1 MEMLGAWF
9 LGIIRGLFAA
19 IDKVVVWLIES
30 LYDLIFQISSV
41 QVFDNVSLAAFANRI
56 TVILSIFMIF
66 KLSLSFL
73 NYIVNPDAMTDKSK
87 GFSKLIQNIAIAL
100 VLLVSYQFLFDKA
113 MELQQKIVDNNTIPK
128 LIIGSVGKNVKNS
141 STISFPLF
149 SAFVVPNNDIL
160 YSTSTKPN
168 LTGCR
173 SYSRY
178 IEGSKPSATCDL
190 TGAGYTDNV
199 ATDNSTVGTDA
210 NSQMDYIVKHQD
222 TNALLDFLLRI
233 KKGDIFAFD
242 YKFIISTICG
252 AFAALVLL
260 SFCMDVAVRIIKLYF
275 LRLIAPIPIIS
286 YIDPIKGEGIFKKW
300 LSNVGKTY
308 ADLFVRLIAIFF
320 AIFIIQQVATQPAL
334 KDFNGNPID
343 NPFVIIFIIIGAL
356 MFAKQFPKLIQDIT
370 GISLDGKM
378 QLNPFKKISEQ
389 ALGGK
394 AMVAGAAGAVGAG
407 MAGVTNF
414 GHRFASGIKNGQGF
428 KGKVLGGLK
437 GAGKGTLSGIAGAA
451 SAGRR
456 AFGHSMKGDGF
467 LKSAWAGDQEAMF
480 AKLQREDLERQGST
494 LSGRVKADMARRLG
508 ILNAGQEQIIRAGQM
523 DNTIENRQAM
533 IDAKK
538 QKVANL
544 KQQHLDPFTSYSN
557 VVGKMENLV
566 DKNSKVKAAKS
577 RYDAI
582 AATNGQ
588 SLIEQANSKYNAVV
602 SKADERVTHAK
613 EKLDTLKKN
622 GASAVEINQAQ
633 NQLNRAKGAYDQ
645 TKLIA
650 EKERDNVITS
660 VNDGTALKNAFAEY
674 SGVRTSVANDMIS
687 NDDNMKAL
695 VERANDIKKNEIDAS
710 TVLSDDEKKKAVY
723 IGEDGFKSATD
734 SRKDV
739 DNYTATYELTDTEYL
754 DLNSEIAQAENEIKN
769 IKTDN
774 ASAYMALVQDG
785 IITGTPEFNEAY
797 KNYQKAVEDKDVTL
811 QESYHNEMERIAK
824 DVAQNADT
832 EYNYKYV
839 HDAKSKERAD
849 NAARSTKAPQSE
861 GWTPNPQRVDTRTY
875 MENSV
880 GGSGPLGGLTGR
892 PPHPHNNNGGQG
904 NNP

>member
-1 MEMLGAWF
+1 MDWF
-9 LGIIRGLFAA
+9 LGVIRGLFAA
-19 IDKVVVWLIES
+19 IDKVVVWLIEN
-30 LYDLIFQISSV
+30 LYNLIFQISSV
-41 QVFDNVSLAAFANRI
+41 QIFDNASLAAFANRI

-87 GFSKLIQNIAIAL
+87 GFSKLIQNIAVAL

-113 MELQQKIVDNNTIPK
+113 MELQQKIVDNNTVPK
-128 LIIGSVGKNVKNS
+128 LILGSSGKNVKNS
-141 STISFPLF
+141 GVVSFPLF
-149 SAFVVPNNDIL
+149 SAFIVPNSDL
-160 YSTSTKPN
+160 
-168 LTGCR
+168 LAQQQGCR
-173 SYSRY
+173 TYFINDGTVPHKRCDIGDYSSDAATMPY
-178 IEGSKPSATCDL
+178 IGNEPNNQLD
-190 TGAGYTDNV
+190 YTVENQN
-199 ATDNSTVGTDA
+199 TYYLF
-210 NSQMDYIVKHQD
+210 DY
-222 TNALLDFLLRI
+222 LLRL
-233 KKGDIFAFD
+233 KNNGQFAFD

-320 AIFIIQQVATQPAL
+320 AIFIIQQVSANAGTL

-622 GASAVEINQAQ
+622 GASAVEITQAQ

-674 SGVRTSVANDMIS
+674 SDVRTSVANDMIS
-687 NDDNMKAL
+687 NDDNMRAL

>member
-1 MEMLGAWF
+1 MPNLGTWF

-19 IDKVVVWLIES
+19 IDKVVIWLIES

-41 QVFDNVSLAAFANRI
+41 QVFDNASLAAFANRI

-87 GFSKLIQNIAIAL
+87 GFSKLIQNIAVAL

-160 YSTSTKPN
+160 YSTSTNPN

-190 TGAGYTDNV
+190 WGAGYQDNV
-199 ATDNSTVGTDA
+199 ATDNSTVGTDT
-210 NSQMDYIVKHQD
+210 NTQMDYIVEHQD

-308 ADLFVRLIAIFF
+308 ADLFIRLVAIFF

-378 QLNPFKKISEQ
+378 QLNPFKKVSEQ

-394 AMVAGAAGAVGAG
+394 AIMAGTAGAVGALG
-407 MAGVTNF
+407 VAGGNLAHRAVNAKKNF
-414 GHRFASGIKNGQGF
+414 NANG
-428 KGKVLGGLK
+428 GGLK
-437 GAGKGTLSGIAGAA
+437 GGLKTAGGFLTSTLAGAT
-451 SAGRR
+451 SG
-456 AFGHSMKGDGF
+456 FVHS
-467 LKSAWAGDQEAMF
+467 S
-480 AKLQREDLERQGST
+480 
-494 LSGRVKADMARRLG
+494 
-508 ILNAGQEQIIRAGQM
+508 
-523 DNTIENRQAM
+523 RQA
-533 IDAKK
+533 
-538 QKVANL
+538 
-544 KQQHLDPFTSYSN
+544 YSS
-557 VVGKMENLV
+557 GKMTQGI
-566 DKNSKVKAAKS
+566 KK
-577 RYDAI
+577 
-582 AATNGQ
+582 G
-588 SLIEQANSKYNAVV
+588 IEQANTHRTEREIGKENGATAFGILKAKAQDAVGLPTDYQKSRMQIDNLQNVKKTVDSIDEAAKKEMLIKPNSYLSREWNDDNKKKEFKEASDAYIKAHNQYEALKNVDINNIKQDAVDRYRGSK
-602 SKADERVTHAK
+602 R
-613 EKLDTLKKN
+613 KLDEFNKN
-622 GASAVEINQAQ
+622 NGLSITTETTDAEIKNQFKSDDDIRRECMTTSSILGPDGKPITKVDSEAMEK
-633 NQLNRAKGAYDQ
+633 AK
-645 TKLIA
+645 
-650 EKERDNVITS
+650 KERDQQIEEAKKVRDDYIAVSKGKDKDGKIVDYDENQYASIAEDDHYKKLNEAKDAEFNTGQHAADVYVKMLEDENETKITNGAIS
-660 VNDGTALKNAFAEY
+660 SQLRVVEQTTDKSSAFE
-674 SGVRTSVANDMIS
+674 
-687 NDDNMKAL
+687 
-695 VERANDIKKNEIDAS
+695 E
-710 TVLSDDEKKKAVY
+710 KAVY
-723 IGEDGFKSATD
+723 RGSDFAAIRKQAKKDAEKAYEIESSDDYDKAEASHTAANLGEKSYNNMYNINAT
-734 SRKDV
+734 K
-739 DNYTATYELTDTEYL
+739 
-754 DLNSEIAQAENEIKN
+754 QKKN
-769 IKTDN
+769 
-774 ASAYMALVQDG
+774 
-785 IITGTPEFNEAY
+785 
-797 KNYQKAVEDKDVTL
+797 
-811 QESYHNEMERIAK
+811 
-824 DVAQNADT
+824 
-832 EYNYKYV
+832 
-839 HDAKSKERAD
+839 
-849 NAARSTKAPQSE
+849 
-861 GWTPNPQRVDTRTY
+861 
-875 MENSV
+875 
-880 GGSGPLGGLTGR
+880 
-892 PPHPHNNNGGQG
+892 
-904 NNP
+904 

>member
-41 QVFDNVSLAAFANRI
+41 QVFDNASLAAFANRI

-87 GFSKLIQNIAIAL
+87 GFSKLIQNIAVAL

-160 YSTSTKPN
+160 YSTSTDPN

-190 TGAGYTDNV
+190 WGAGYQDNV
-199 ATDNSTVGTDA
+199 ATDNSTVGTDT
-210 NSQMDYIVKHQD
+210 NTQMDYIVEHQD

-308 ADLFVRLIAIFF
+308 ADLFIRLIAIFF

-378 QLNPFKKISEQ
+378 QLNPFKKVSEQ

-394 AMVAGAAGAVGAG
+394 AMLAGTAGAVGALG
-407 MAGVTNF
+407 VAGGNLVHRAVNAKKNF
-414 GHRFASGIKNGQGF
+414 NANG
-428 KGKVLGGLK
+428 GGLK
-437 GAGKGTLSGIAGAA
+437 GGLKTAGGFLTSTLAGAT
-451 SAGRR
+451 SG
-456 AFGHSMKGDGF
+456 FVHS
-467 LKSAWAGDQEAMF
+467 S
-480 AKLQREDLERQGST
+480 
-494 LSGRVKADMARRLG
+494 
-508 ILNAGQEQIIRAGQM
+508 
-523 DNTIENRQAM
+523 RQA
-533 IDAKK
+533 
-538 QKVANL
+538 
-544 KQQHLDPFTSYSN
+544 YSS
-557 VVGKMENLV
+557 GKMTQGI
-566 DKNSKVKAAKS
+566 KK
-577 RYDAI
+577 
-582 AATNGQ
+582 G
-588 SLIEQANSKYNAVV
+588 IEQANTHRTEREIGKENGATTFGILKAKAQDAVGLPTDYQKSRMQIDNLQNVKKTVDSIDEAAKKEMLIKPNSYLSREWNDDNKKKEFKEASDAYIKAHNQYEALKNVDINNIKQDAVDRYRGSK
-602 SKADERVTHAK
+602 R
-613 EKLDTLKKN
+613 KLDEFNKN
-622 GASAVEINQAQ
+622 NGLSITTETTDAEIKNHFKSDDDIRRECMTTSSILGPDGKPITKVDSEAMEK
-633 NQLNRAKGAYDQ
+633 AK
-645 TKLIA
+645 
-650 EKERDNVITS
+650 KERDQQIEEAKKVRDDYIAVS
-660 VNDGTALKNAFAEY
+660 KGKDKDGKIVDYDENQYASIAE
-674 SGVRTSVANDMIS
+674 
-687 NDDNMKAL
+687 DDHYKKLNEAKDAEFNTGQHAADVYVKML
-695 VERANDIKKNEIDAS
+695 EDKNETKITNGAISSQLRVVEQTTDKSSAFEEKEVYKGSDFAAIRKQAKKDAEKAYEIES
-710 TVLSDDEKKKAVY
+710 SDDYDKAEASHTAANLGEKSYNNMYNINATKQKK
-723 IGEDGFKSATD
+723 
-734 SRKDV
+734 
-739 DNYTATYELTDTEYL
+739 
-754 DLNSEIAQAENEIKN
+754 
-769 IKTDN
+769 
-774 ASAYMALVQDG
+774 
-785 IITGTPEFNEAY
+785 
-797 KNYQKAVEDKDVTL
+797 
-811 QESYHNEMERIAK
+811 H
-824 DVAQNADT
+824 
-832 EYNYKYV
+832 
-839 HDAKSKERAD
+839 
-849 NAARSTKAPQSE
+849 
-861 GWTPNPQRVDTRTY
+861 
-875 MENSV
+875 
-880 GGSGPLGGLTGR
+880 
-892 PPHPHNNNGGQG
+892 
-904 NNP
+904 

>member
-1 MEMLGAWF
+1 MSWF

-41 QVFDNVSLAAFANRI
+41 QVFDNASLAAFANRI

-87 GFSKLIQNIAIAL
+87 GFSKLIQNIAVAL

-113 MELQQKIVDNNTIPK
+113 MELQQKIVDNNTVPK

-160 YSTSTKPN
+160 YSTSTNPN

-190 TGAGYTDNV
+190 KGAGYTDDV

-210 NSQMDYIVKHQD
+210 NSQMDYIVEHQD
-222 TNALLDFLLRI
+222 TNALFDFLLRI

-308 ADLFVRLIAIFF
+308 ADLFIRLIAIFF

-378 QLNPFKKISEQ
+378 QLNPFKKVSEQ

-394 AMVAGAAGAVGAG
+394 AIMAGTAGAVGALG
-407 MAGVTNF
+407 VAGGNLVHRAVNAKKNF
-414 GHRFASGIKNGQGF
+414 NANG
-428 KGKVLGGLK
+428 GGLK
-437 GAGKGTLSGIAGAA
+437 GGLKTAGGFLTSTLAGATSGFVHSSRQA
-451 SAGRR
+451 YSSGKMTQGVKKGIEEANTHRTEREIGKENGAT
-456 AFGHSMKGDGF
+456 AFGILKAKAQDAVGLPTDYQKSRMQIDNLQSVKKTVDSIDEAAKKEMLIKPNSYLSREWNDDNKKKEFKEASDAYIKAHNQYEALKNVDINNIKQDAVDRYRGSKRKLDEFNKNNGLSITTETTDAEIKNQFKSDDDIRRECMTTSSILGPDG
-467 LKSAWAGDQEAMF
+467 KPITKVDSEAMEK
-480 AKLQREDLERQGST
+480 AK
-494 LSGRVKADMARRLG
+494 
-508 ILNAGQEQIIRAGQM
+508 
-523 DNTIENRQAM
+523 
-533 IDAKK
+533 
-538 QKVANL
+538 
-544 KQQHLDPFTSYSN
+544 
-557 VVGKMENLV
+557 
-566 DKNSKVKAAKS
+566 
-577 RYDAI
+577 
-582 AATNGQ
+582 
-588 SLIEQANSKYNAVV
+588 
-602 SKADERVTHAK
+602 
-613 EKLDTLKKN
+613 
-622 GASAVEINQAQ
+622 
-633 NQLNRAKGAYDQ
+633 
-645 TKLIA
+645 
-650 EKERDNVITS
+650 KERDQQIEEAKKVRDDYIAVSKGKDKDGNIVDYDENQYASIAEDDHYKKLNEAKDAEFNTGQHAADVYVKMLEDENETKITNGAIS
-660 VNDGTALKNAFAEY
+660 SQLRVVEQTTDKSSAFE
-674 SGVRTSVANDMIS
+674 
-687 NDDNMKAL
+687 
-695 VERANDIKKNEIDAS
+695 E
-710 TVLSDDEKKKAVY
+710 KAVY
-723 IGEDGFKSATD
+723 RGSDFAAIRKQAKKDAEKAYEIESSDDYDKAEASHTAANLGEKSYNNMYNINAT
-734 SRKDV
+734 K
-739 DNYTATYELTDTEYL
+739 
-754 DLNSEIAQAENEIKN
+754 QKKN
-769 IKTDN
+769 
-774 ASAYMALVQDG
+774 
-785 IITGTPEFNEAY
+785 
-797 KNYQKAVEDKDVTL
+797 
-811 QESYHNEMERIAK
+811 
-824 DVAQNADT
+824 
-832 EYNYKYV
+832 
-839 HDAKSKERAD
+839 
-849 NAARSTKAPQSE
+849 
-861 GWTPNPQRVDTRTY
+861 
-875 MENSV
+875 
-880 GGSGPLGGLTGR
+880 
-892 PPHPHNNNGGQG
+892 
-904 NNP
+904 

>member
-1 MEMLGAWF
+1 MSWF
-9 LGIIRGLFAA
+9 LGVIRGLFAA
-19 IDKVVVWLIES
+19 IDKVVVWLIEC

-41 QVFDNVSLAAFANRI
+41 QVFDNASLAAFANRI

-87 GFSKLIQNIAIAL
+87 GFSKLIQNIAVAL

-113 MELQQKIVDNNTIPK
+113 MELQQKIVDNNTVPK

-160 YSTSTKPN
+160 YSTSTNPN

-190 TGAGYTDNV
+190 KGAGYTDDV

-210 NSQMDYIVKHQD
+210 NSQMDYIVEHQD

-308 ADLFVRLIAIFF
+308 ADLFIRLIAIFF

-378 QLNPFKKISEQ
+378 QLNPFKKVSEQ

-394 AMVAGAAGAVGAG
+394 AIMAGTAGAVGALG
-407 MAGVTNF
+407 VAGGNLVHRAVNAKKNF
-414 GHRFASGIKNGQGF
+414 NANG
-428 KGKVLGGLK
+428 GGLK
-437 GAGKGTLSGIAGAA
+437 GGLKTAGGFLTSTLAGATSGFVHSSRQA
-451 SAGRR
+451 YSSGKMTQGVKKGIEEANTHRTEREIGKENGAT
-456 AFGHSMKGDGF
+456 AFGILKAKAQDAVGLPTDYQKSRMQIDNLQSVKKTVDSIDEAAKKEMLIKPNSYLSREWNDDNKKKEFKEASDAYIKAHNQYEALKNVDINNIKQDAVDRYRGSKRKLDEFNKNNGLSITTETTDAEIKNQFKSDDDIRRECMTTSSILGPDG
-467 LKSAWAGDQEAMF
+467 KPITKVDSEAMEK
-480 AKLQREDLERQGST
+480 AK
-494 LSGRVKADMARRLG
+494 
-508 ILNAGQEQIIRAGQM
+508 
-523 DNTIENRQAM
+523 
-533 IDAKK
+533 
-538 QKVANL
+538 
-544 KQQHLDPFTSYSN
+544 
-557 VVGKMENLV
+557 
-566 DKNSKVKAAKS
+566 
-577 RYDAI
+577 
-582 AATNGQ
+582 
-588 SLIEQANSKYNAVV
+588 
-602 SKADERVTHAK
+602 
-613 EKLDTLKKN
+613 
-622 GASAVEINQAQ
+622 
-633 NQLNRAKGAYDQ
+633 
-645 TKLIA
+645 
-650 EKERDNVITS
+650 KERDQQIEEAKKVRDDYIAVSKGKDKDGNIVDYDENQYASIAEDDHYKKLNEAKDAEFNTGQHAADVYVKMLEDENETKITNGAIS
-660 VNDGTALKNAFAEY
+660 SQLRVVEQTTDKSSAFEEKEVYKGSDFAAIRKQAKKDAEKAYEIESSDDYDKAEASHTAANLGEKSYNNMYNINA
-674 SGVRTSVANDMIS
+674 T
-687 NDDNMKAL
+687 KQ
-695 VERANDIKKNEIDAS
+695 KKN
-710 TVLSDDEKKKAVY
+710 
-723 IGEDGFKSATD
+723 
-734 SRKDV
+734 
-739 DNYTATYELTDTEYL
+739 
-754 DLNSEIAQAENEIKN
+754 
-769 IKTDN
+769 
-774 ASAYMALVQDG
+774 
-785 IITGTPEFNEAY
+785 
-797 KNYQKAVEDKDVTL
+797 
-811 QESYHNEMERIAK
+811 
-824 DVAQNADT
+824 
-832 EYNYKYV
+832 
-839 HDAKSKERAD
+839 
-849 NAARSTKAPQSE
+849 
-861 GWTPNPQRVDTRTY
+861 
-875 MENSV
+875 
-880 GGSGPLGGLTGR
+880 
-892 PPHPHNNNGGQG
+892 
-904 NNP
+904 

>member
-41 QVFDNVSLAAFANRI
+41 QVFDNASLAAFANRI

-87 GFSKLIQNIAIAL
+87 GFSKLIQNIAVAL

-160 YSTSTKPN
+160 YSTSTDPN

-178 IEGSKPSATCDL
+178 IEGSKPSATCNL
-190 TGAGYTDNV
+190 TKAGYTDNV

-210 NSQMDYIVKHQD
+210 NSQMDYIVEHQD

-308 ADLFVRLIAIFF
+308 ADLFIRLIAIFF

-378 QLNPFKKISEQ
+378 QLNPFKKIGEQ
-389 ALGGK
+389 AVGGK
-394 AMVAGAAGAVGAG
+394 AMLAGAAGAVGALG
-407 MAGVTNF
+407 VAGGNLAHRAVNAKKNF
-414 GHRFASGIKNGQGF
+414 NANG
-428 KGKVLGGLK
+428 GGLK
-437 GAGKGTLSGIAGAA
+437 GGLKTAGGFLTSTLAGAT
-451 SAGRR
+451 SG
-456 AFGHSMKGDGF
+456 FVHS
-467 LKSAWAGDQEAMF
+467 S
-480 AKLQREDLERQGST
+480 
-494 LSGRVKADMARRLG
+494 
-508 ILNAGQEQIIRAGQM
+508 
-523 DNTIENRQAM
+523 RQA
-533 IDAKK
+533 
-538 QKVANL
+538 
-544 KQQHLDPFTSYSN
+544 YSS
-557 VVGKMENLV
+557 GKMTQGI
-566 DKNSKVKAAKS
+566 KK
-577 RYDAI
+577 
-582 AATNGQ
+582 G
-588 SLIEQANSKYNAVV
+588 IEQANTHRTEREIGKENGATAFGILKAKAQDAVGLPTDYQKSRMQIDNLQNVKKTVDSIDEAAKKEMLIKPNSYLSREWNDDNKKKEFKEASDAYIKAHNQYEALKNVDINNIKQDAVDRYRGSK
-602 SKADERVTHAK
+602 R
-613 EKLDTLKKN
+613 KLDEFNKN
-622 GASAVEINQAQ
+622 NGLSITTETTDAEIKNHFKSDDDIRRECMTTSSILGPDGKPITKVDSEAMEK
-633 NQLNRAKGAYDQ
+633 AK
-645 TKLIA
+645 
-650 EKERDNVITS
+650 KERDQQIEEAKKVRDDYIAVS
-660 VNDGTALKNAFAEY
+660 KGKDKDGKIVDYDENQYASIAE
-674 SGVRTSVANDMIS
+674 
-687 NDDNMKAL
+687 DDHYKKLNEAKDAEFNTGQHAADVYVKML
-695 VERANDIKKNEIDAS
+695 EDKNETKITNGAISSQLRVVEQTTDKSSAFEEKEVYKGSDFAAIRKQAKKDAEKAYEIES
-710 TVLSDDEKKKAVY
+710 SDDYDKAEASHTAANLGEKSYNNMYNINATKQKK
-723 IGEDGFKSATD
+723 
-734 SRKDV
+734 
-739 DNYTATYELTDTEYL
+739 
-754 DLNSEIAQAENEIKN
+754 
-769 IKTDN
+769 
-774 ASAYMALVQDG
+774 
-785 IITGTPEFNEAY
+785 
-797 KNYQKAVEDKDVTL
+797 
-811 QESYHNEMERIAK
+811 H
-824 DVAQNADT
+824 
-832 EYNYKYV
+832 
-839 HDAKSKERAD
+839 
-849 NAARSTKAPQSE
+849 
-861 GWTPNPQRVDTRTY
+861 
-875 MENSV
+875 
-880 GGSGPLGGLTGR
+880 
-892 PPHPHNNNGGQG
+892 
-904 NNP
+904 

>member
-41 QVFDNVSLAAFANRI
+41 QVFDNASLAAFANRI

-87 GFSKLIQNIAIAL
+87 GFSKLIQNIAVAL

-113 MELQQKIVDNNTIPK
+113 MELQQKIVDNNTVPK

-160 YSTSTKPN
+160 YSTSTNPN

-190 TGAGYTDNV
+190 KGAGYTDDV

-210 NSQMDYIVKHQD
+210 NSQMDYIVEHQD
-222 TNALLDFLLRI
+222 TNALFDFLLRI

-308 ADLFVRLIAIFF
+308 ADLFIRLIAIFF

-378 QLNPFKKISEQ
+378 QLNPFKKVSEQ

-394 AMVAGAAGAVGAG
+394 AIMAGTAGAVGALG
-407 MAGVTNF
+407 VAGGNLVHRAVNAKKNF
-414 GHRFASGIKNGQGF
+414 NANG
-428 KGKVLGGLK
+428 GGLK
-437 GAGKGTLSGIAGAA
+437 GGLKTAGGFLTSTLAGATSGFVHSSRQA
-451 SAGRR
+451 YSSGKMTQGVKKGIEEANTHRTEREIGKENGAT
-456 AFGHSMKGDGF
+456 AFGILKAKAQDAVGLPTDYQKSRMQIDNLQSVKKTVDSIDEAAKKEMLIKPNSYLSREWNDDNKKKEFKEASDAYIKAHNQYEALKNVDINNIKQDAVDRYRGSKRKLDEFNKNNGLSITTETTDAEIKNQFKSDDDIRRECMTTSSILGPDG
-467 LKSAWAGDQEAMF
+467 KPITKVDSEAMEK
-480 AKLQREDLERQGST
+480 AK
-494 LSGRVKADMARRLG
+494 
-508 ILNAGQEQIIRAGQM
+508 
-523 DNTIENRQAM
+523 
-533 IDAKK
+533 
-538 QKVANL
+538 
-544 KQQHLDPFTSYSN
+544 
-557 VVGKMENLV
+557 
-566 DKNSKVKAAKS
+566 
-577 RYDAI
+577 
-582 AATNGQ
+582 
-588 SLIEQANSKYNAVV
+588 
-602 SKADERVTHAK
+602 
-613 EKLDTLKKN
+613 
-622 GASAVEINQAQ
+622 
-633 NQLNRAKGAYDQ
+633 
-645 TKLIA
+645 
-650 EKERDNVITS
+650 KERDQQIEEAKKVRDDYIAVSKGKDKDGNIVDYDENQYASIAEDDHYKKLNEAKDAEFNTGQHAADVYVKMLEDENETKITNGAIS
-660 VNDGTALKNAFAEY
+660 SQLRVVEQTTDKSSAFEEKEVYKGSDFAAIRKQAKKDAEKAYEIESSDDYDKAEASHTAANLGEKSYNNMYNINA
-674 SGVRTSVANDMIS
+674 T
-687 NDDNMKAL
+687 KQ
-695 VERANDIKKNEIDAS
+695 KKN
-710 TVLSDDEKKKAVY
+710 
-723 IGEDGFKSATD
+723 
-734 SRKDV
+734 
-739 DNYTATYELTDTEYL
+739 
-754 DLNSEIAQAENEIKN
+754 
-769 IKTDN
+769 
-774 ASAYMALVQDG
+774 
-785 IITGTPEFNEAY
+785 
-797 KNYQKAVEDKDVTL
+797 
-811 QESYHNEMERIAK
+811 
-824 DVAQNADT
+824 
-832 EYNYKYV
+832 
-839 HDAKSKERAD
+839 
-849 NAARSTKAPQSE
+849 
-861 GWTPNPQRVDTRTY
+861 
-875 MENSV
+875 
-880 GGSGPLGGLTGR
+880 
-892 PPHPHNNNGGQG
+892 
-904 NNP
+904 

>member
-41 QVFDNVSLAAFANRI
+41 QVFDNASLAAFANRI

-87 GFSKLIQNIAIAL
+87 GFSKLIQNIAVAL

-160 YSTSTKPN
+160 YSTSTDPN

-190 TGAGYTDNV
+190 WGAGYQDNV
-199 ATDNSTVGTDA
+199 ATDNSTVGTKT
-210 NSQMDYIVKHQD
+210 NTQMDYIVEHQD

-308 ADLFVRLIAIFF
+308 ADLFIRLIAIFF

-389 ALGGK
+389 A
-394 AMVAGAAGAVGAG
+394 AGIKGISAVAAGTAG
-407 MAGVTNF
+407 GLLTAGGNLA
-414 GHRFASGIKNGQGF
+414 HRIANRKDDLKN
-428 KGKVLGGLK
+428 KGKLRTAGGFFTS
-437 GAGKGTLSGIAGAA
+437 TLAGAA
-451 SAGRR
+451 SGFVHSSRQAYSSGKMFQGVKKGIEEANTHRTEREIGRENGAT
-456 AFGHSMKGDGF
+456 AFGILKAKAQDAIGLPTDYQKSRVQIDNLQSVKKTVDSIDEAAKKEMLIKPNSYLSREWNDDNKKKEFKEASDAYIKAHNQYEALKNVDINNIKQDAVDRYRGSKRKLDEFNKNNGLSITTETTDAEIKNQFKSDDDIRRECMTTSSILGPDG
-467 LKSAWAGDQEAMF
+467 KPITKVDSEAMEK
-480 AKLQREDLERQGST
+480 AK
-494 LSGRVKADMARRLG
+494 
-508 ILNAGQEQIIRAGQM
+508 
-523 DNTIENRQAM
+523 
-533 IDAKK
+533 
-538 QKVANL
+538 
-544 KQQHLDPFTSYSN
+544 
-557 VVGKMENLV
+557 
-566 DKNSKVKAAKS
+566 
-577 RYDAI
+577 
-582 AATNGQ
+582 
-588 SLIEQANSKYNAVV
+588 
-602 SKADERVTHAK
+602 
-613 EKLDTLKKN
+613 
-622 GASAVEINQAQ
+622 
-633 NQLNRAKGAYDQ
+633 
-645 TKLIA
+645 
-650 EKERDNVITS
+650 KERDQQIEEAKKVRDDYIAVSKGKDKDGKIVDYDENQYASIAEDDHYKKLNEAKDAEFNTGQHAADVYVKMLEDENETKITNGAIS
-660 VNDGTALKNAFAEY
+660 SQLRVVEQTTDKSSAFE
-674 SGVRTSVANDMIS
+674 
-687 NDDNMKAL
+687 
-695 VERANDIKKNEIDAS
+695 E
-710 TVLSDDEKKKAVY
+710 KAVY
-723 IGEDGFKSATD
+723 RGSDFAAIRKQAKKDAEKAYEIESSDDYDKAEASHTAANLGEKSYNNMYNINAT
-734 SRKDV
+734 K
-739 DNYTATYELTDTEYL
+739 
-754 DLNSEIAQAENEIKN
+754 QKKN
-769 IKTDN
+769 
-774 ASAYMALVQDG
+774 
-785 IITGTPEFNEAY
+785 
-797 KNYQKAVEDKDVTL
+797 
-811 QESYHNEMERIAK
+811 
-824 DVAQNADT
+824 
-832 EYNYKYV
+832 
-839 HDAKSKERAD
+839 
-849 NAARSTKAPQSE
+849 
-861 GWTPNPQRVDTRTY
+861 
-875 MENSV
+875 
-880 GGSGPLGGLTGR
+880 
-892 PPHPHNNNGGQG
+892 
-904 NNP
+904 

>member
-1 MEMLGAWF
+1 MDWF
-9 LGIIRGLFAA
+9 LGVIRGLFAA
-19 IDKVVVWLIES
+19 IDKVVVWLIEN
-30 LYDLIFQISSV
+30 LYNLIFQISSV
-41 QVFDNVSLAAFANRI
+41 QIFDNASLAAFANRI

-87 GFSKLIQNIAIAL
+87 GFSKLIQNIAVAL

-113 MELQQKIVDNNTIPK
+113 MELQQKIVDNNTVPK
-128 LIIGSVGKNVKNS
+128 LILGSSGKNVKNS
-141 STISFPLF
+141 GVVSFPLF
-149 SAFVVPNNDIL
+149 SAFIVPNSDL
-160 YSTSTKPN
+160 
-168 LTGCR
+168 LAQQQGCR
-173 SYSRY
+173 TYFINDGTVPYKRCDIGDYS
-178 IEGSKPSATCDL
+178 SDAATMPNIGNEPNNQLD
-190 TGAGYTDNV
+190 YTVENQN
-199 ATDNSTVGTDA
+199 TYYLF
-210 NSQMDYIVKHQD
+210 DY
-222 TNALLDFLLRI
+222 LLRL
-233 KKGDIFAFD
+233 KNNGQFAFD

-320 AIFIIQQVATQPAL
+320 AIFIIQQVSANAGTL

-378 QLNPFKKISEQ
+378 QLNPFKKVSEQ

>member
-1 MEMLGAWF
+1 MPNLGTWF

-19 IDKVVVWLIES
+19 IDKVVIWLIES

-41 QVFDNVSLAAFANRI
+41 QVFDNASLAAFANRI

-87 GFSKLIQNIAIAL
+87 GFSKLIQNIAVAL

-160 YSTSTKPN
+160 YSTSTDPN

-190 TGAGYTDNV
+190 WGAGYQDNV
-199 ATDNSTVGTDA
+199 ATDNSTVGT
-210 NSQMDYIVKHQD
+210 NTNTQMDYIVEHQD

-308 ADLFVRLIAIFF
+308 ADLFIRLIAIFF

-378 QLNPFKKISEQ
+378 QLNPFKKVSEQ

-394 AMVAGAAGAVGAG
+394 AMLAGAAGAVGALG
-407 MAGVTNF
+407 VAGGNLVHRAVNAKKNF
-414 GHRFASGIKNGQGF
+414 NANG
-428 KGKVLGGLK
+428 GGLK
-437 GAGKGTLSGIAGAA
+437 GGLKTAGGFLTSTLAGAT
-451 SAGRR
+451 SG
-456 AFGHSMKGDGF
+456 FVHS
-467 LKSAWAGDQEAMF
+467 S
-480 AKLQREDLERQGST
+480 
-494 LSGRVKADMARRLG
+494 
-508 ILNAGQEQIIRAGQM
+508 
-523 DNTIENRQAM
+523 RQA
-533 IDAKK
+533 
-538 QKVANL
+538 
-544 KQQHLDPFTSYSN
+544 YSS
-557 VVGKMENLV
+557 GKMTQG
-566 DKNSKVKAAKS
+566 VKK
-577 RYDAI
+577 
-582 AATNGQ
+582 G
-588 SLIEQANSKYNAVV
+588 IEQANTHRTEREIGKENGATAFGILKAKAQDAVGLPTDYQKSRMQIDNLQNVKKTVDSIDEAAKKEMLIKPNSYLSREWNDDNKKKEFKKASDAYIKAHNQYEALKNVDINNIKQDAVNRYRGSK
-602 SKADERVTHAK
+602 R
-613 EKLDTLKKN
+613 KLDEFNKN
-622 GASAVEINQAQ
+622 NGLSITTETTDAEIKNQFKSDDDIRRECMTTSSILGPDGKPITKVDSEAMEK
-633 NQLNRAKGAYDQ
+633 AK
-645 TKLIA
+645 
-650 EKERDNVITS
+650 KERDQQIEEAKKVRDDYIAVSKGKDKDGNIVDYDENQYASIAEDDHYKKLNEAKDAEFNTGQHAADVYVKMLEDKNETEITNGAIS
-660 VNDGTALKNAFAEY
+660 SQLRVVEQTTDKSSAFKEKEVYRGSDFAAIRKQAKKDAEKAYEIESSDDYDKAEASHTAANLGEKSYNNMYNINA
-674 SGVRTSVANDMIS
+674 T
-687 NDDNMKAL
+687 KQ
-695 VERANDIKKNEIDAS
+695 KKN
-710 TVLSDDEKKKAVY
+710 
-723 IGEDGFKSATD
+723 
-734 SRKDV
+734 
-739 DNYTATYELTDTEYL
+739 
-754 DLNSEIAQAENEIKN
+754 
-769 IKTDN
+769 
-774 ASAYMALVQDG
+774 
-785 IITGTPEFNEAY
+785 
-797 KNYQKAVEDKDVTL
+797 
-811 QESYHNEMERIAK
+811 
-824 DVAQNADT
+824 
-832 EYNYKYV
+832 
-839 HDAKSKERAD
+839 
-849 NAARSTKAPQSE
+849 
-861 GWTPNPQRVDTRTY
+861 
-875 MENSV
+875 
-880 GGSGPLGGLTGR
+880 
-892 PPHPHNNNGGQG
+892 
-904 NNP
+904 

>member
-41 QVFDNVSLAAFANRI
+41 QVFDNASLAAFANRI

-87 GFSKLIQNIAIAL
+87 GFSKLIQNIAVAL

-149 SAFVVPNNDIL
+149 SAFVVPNNYIL
-160 YSTSTKPN
+160 YSNDEK
-168 LTGCR
+168 LAGCR

-190 TGAGYTDNV
+190 RGAGYTDNV

-210 NSQMDYIVKHQD
+210 NSQMDYIVEHQD

-308 ADLFVRLIAIFF
+308 ADLFIRLIAIFF

-378 QLNPFKKISEQ
+378 QLNPFKKIGEQ
-389 ALGGK
+389 AVGGK
-394 AMVAGAAGAVGAG
+394 AMLAGAAGAVGVAG
-407 MAGVTNF
+407 GNLAHRAVNAKKNF
-414 GHRFASGIKNGQGF
+414 NANG
-428 KGKVLGGLK
+428 GGLK
-437 GAGKGTLSGIAGAA
+437 GGLKTAGGFLTSTLAGAT
-451 SAGRR
+451 SG
-456 AFGHSMKGDGF
+456 FVHS
-467 LKSAWAGDQEAMF
+467 S
-480 AKLQREDLERQGST
+480 
-494 LSGRVKADMARRLG
+494 
-508 ILNAGQEQIIRAGQM
+508 
-523 DNTIENRQAM
+523 RQA
-533 IDAKK
+533 
-538 QKVANL
+538 
-544 KQQHLDPFTSYSN
+544 YSS
-557 VVGKMENLV
+557 GKMTQGI
-566 DKNSKVKAAKS
+566 KK
-577 RYDAI
+577 
-582 AATNGQ
+582 G
-588 SLIEQANSKYNAVV
+588 IEQANTHRTEREIRKENGATAFGILKAKAQDAVGLPTDYQKSRMQIDNLQNVKKTVDSIDEAAKKEMLIKPNSYLSREWNDDNKKKEFKEASDAYIKAHNQYEALKNVDINNIKQDAVDRYRGSK
-602 SKADERVTHAK
+602 R
-613 EKLDTLKKN
+613 KLDEFNKN
-622 GASAVEINQAQ
+622 NGLSITTETTDAEIKNHFKSDDDIRRECMTTSSILGPDGKPITKVDSEAMEK
-633 NQLNRAKGAYDQ
+633 AK
-645 TKLIA
+645 
-650 EKERDNVITS
+650 KERDQQIEEAKKVRDDYIAVS
-660 VNDGTALKNAFAEY
+660 KGKDKDGKIVDYDENQYASIAE
-674 SGVRTSVANDMIS
+674 
-687 NDDNMKAL
+687 DDHYKKINEAKDAEFNTGQHAADVYVKML
-695 VERANDIKKNEIDAS
+695 EDKNETKITNGAISSQLRVVEQTTDKSSAFEEKEVYKGSDFAAIRKQAKKDAEKAYEIES
-710 TVLSDDEKKKAVY
+710 SDDYDKAEASHTAANLGEKSYNNMYNINATKQKK
-723 IGEDGFKSATD
+723 
-734 SRKDV
+734 
-739 DNYTATYELTDTEYL
+739 
-754 DLNSEIAQAENEIKN
+754 
-769 IKTDN
+769 
-774 ASAYMALVQDG
+774 
-785 IITGTPEFNEAY
+785 
-797 KNYQKAVEDKDVTL
+797 
-811 QESYHNEMERIAK
+811 H
-824 DVAQNADT
+824 
-832 EYNYKYV
+832 
-839 HDAKSKERAD
+839 
-849 NAARSTKAPQSE
+849 
-861 GWTPNPQRVDTRTY
+861 
-875 MENSV
+875 
-880 GGSGPLGGLTGR
+880 
-892 PPHPHNNNGGQG
+892 
-904 NNP
+904 

>member
-1 MEMLGAWF
+1 MSWF
-9 LGIIRGLFAA
+9 LGVIRGLFAA
-19 IDKVVVWLIES
+19 IDKVVVWLIEC

-41 QVFDNVSLAAFANRI
+41 QIFDNTSLAAFANRI

-87 GFSKLIQNIAIAL
+87 GFSKLIQNIAVAL

-113 MELQQKIVDNNTIPK
+113 MELQQKIVDNNTVPK
-128 LIIGSVGKNVKNS
+128 LILGSSGKNVKSS
-141 STISFPLF
+141 STVSFSLF
-149 SAFVVPNNDIL
+149 AAFIQPNEELLSSQPNCRMYFVNDG
-160 YSTSTKPN
+160 TKAQSKCN
-168 LTGCR
+168 IE
-173 SYSRY
+173 SYKENAVTMPD
-178 IEGSKPSATCDL
+178 IGNDP
-190 TGAGYTDNV
+190 
-199 ATDNSTVGTDA
+199 
-210 NSQMDYIVKHQD
+210 NSQLNYTVEEQNTYYLFDY
-222 TNALLDFLLRI
+222 LLSLKR
-233 KKGDIFAFD
+233 GDIFAFD

-286 YIDPIKGEGIFKKW
+286 YVDPIKGEGIFKKW

-320 AIFIIQQVATQPAL
+320 AIFIIQQVSANMGNL

-494 LSGRVKADMARRLG
+494 LSGRVKADMARRVG
-508 ILNAGQEQIIRAGQM
+508 VLNAGQEQIIRAGQM

-633 NQLNRAKGAYDQ
+633 NQLDRAKGAYDQ

>member
-1 MEMLGAWF
+1 MDWF
-9 LGIIRGLFAA
+9 LGVIRGLFAA
-19 IDKVVVWLIES
+19 IDKVVVWLIEN
-30 LYDLIFQISSV
+30 LYNLIFQISSV
-41 QVFDNVSLAAFANRI
+41 QIFDNASLAAFANRI

-87 GFSKLIQNIAIAL
+87 GFSKLIQNIAVAL

-128 LIIGSVGKNVKNS
+128 LILGSSGKNVKNS
-141 STISFPLF
+141 SVVSFPLF
-149 SAFVVPNNDIL
+149 SAFIVPNSDLLAQQQGCRTYFINDGTVPHKRCNIEV
-160 YSTSTKPN
+160 YSTNAASMPN
-168 LTGCR
+168 
-173 SYSRY
+173 
-178 IEGSKPSATCDL
+178 IGSEPNNQLD
-190 TGAGYTDNV
+190 YTVENQN
-199 ATDNSTVGTDA
+199 TYYLF
-210 NSQMDYIVKHQD
+210 DY
-222 TNALLDFLLRI
+222 LLSL
-233 KKGDIFAFD
+233 KNNGQFAFD

-320 AIFIIQQVATQPAL
+320 AIFIIQQVSANAGTL

-370 GISLDGKM
+370 GINLDEKM
-378 QLNPFKKISEQ
+378 QLNPFKKVSEQ

-414 GHRFASGIKNGQGF
+414 GHRFASSIKNGQGF

-533 IDAKK
+533 VDAKK

-622 GASAVEINQAQ
+622 GASAVEITQAQ

-674 SGVRTSVANDMIS
+674 SDVRTSVANDMIS

>member
-1 MEMLGAWF
+1 MDWF
-9 LGIIRGLFAA
+9 LGVIRGLFAA
-19 IDKVVVWLIES
+19 IDKVVVWLIEN
-30 LYDLIFQISSV
+30 LYNLIFQISSV
-41 QVFDNVSLAAFANRI
+41 QVFDNASLAAFANRI

-87 GFSKLIQNIAIAL
+87 GFSKLIQNIAVAL

-128 LIIGSVGKNVKNS
+128 LILGSSGKNVKNS
-141 STISFPLF
+141 SVVSFPLF
-149 SAFVVPNNDIL
+149 SAFIVPNSDLLAQQQGCRTYFINDGTVPHKRCNIEV
-160 YSTSTKPN
+160 YSTNAASMPN
-168 LTGCR
+168 
-173 SYSRY
+173 
-178 IEGSKPSATCDL
+178 IGSEPNNQLD
-190 TGAGYTDNV
+190 YTVENQN
-199 ATDNSTVGTDA
+199 TYYLF
-210 NSQMDYIVKHQD
+210 DY
-222 TNALLDFLLRI
+222 LLSL
-233 KKGDIFAFD
+233 KNNGQFAFD

-320 AIFIIQQVATQPAL
+320 AIFIIQQVSANAGTL

>member
-41 QVFDNVSLAAFANRI
+41 QVFDNASLAAFANRI

-87 GFSKLIQNIAIAL
+87 GFSKLIQNIAVAL

-160 YSTSTKPN
+160 YSTSTDPN

-190 TGAGYTDNV
+190 EGAEYTDNV

-210 NSQMDYIVKHQD
+210 NSQMDYIVEHQD

-308 ADLFVRLIAIFF
+308 ADLFIRLIAIFF

-378 QLNPFKKISEQ
+378 QLNPFKKIGEQ
-389 ALGGK
+389 AVGGK
-394 AMVAGAAGAVGAG
+394 AMLAGAAGAVGALG
-407 MAGVTNF
+407 VAGGNLAHRAVNAKKNF
-414 GHRFASGIKNGQGF
+414 NANG
-428 KGKVLGGLK
+428 GGLK
-437 GAGKGTLSGIAGAA
+437 GGLKTAGGFLTSTLAGAT
-451 SAGRR
+451 SG
-456 AFGHSMKGDGF
+456 FVHS
-467 LKSAWAGDQEAMF
+467 S
-480 AKLQREDLERQGST
+480 
-494 LSGRVKADMARRLG
+494 
-508 ILNAGQEQIIRAGQM
+508 
-523 DNTIENRQAM
+523 RQA
-533 IDAKK
+533 
-538 QKVANL
+538 
-544 KQQHLDPFTSYSN
+544 YSS
-557 VVGKMENLV
+557 GKMTQGI
-566 DKNSKVKAAKS
+566 KK
-577 RYDAI
+577 
-582 AATNGQ
+582 G
-588 SLIEQANSKYNAVV
+588 IEQANTHRTEREIGKENGATAFGILKAKAQDAVGLPTDYQKSRMQIDNLQNVKKTVDSIDEAAKKEMLIKPNSYLSREWNDDNKKKEFKEASDAYIKAHNQYEALKNVDINNIKQDAVDRYRGSK
-602 SKADERVTHAK
+602 R
-613 EKLDTLKKN
+613 KLDEFNKN
-622 GASAVEINQAQ
+622 NGLSITTETTDAEIKNQFKSDDDIRRECMTTSSILGPDGKPITKVDSEAMEK
-633 NQLNRAKGAYDQ
+633 AK
-645 TKLIA
+645 
-650 EKERDNVITS
+650 KERDQQIEEAKKVRDDYIAVSKGKDKDGKIVDYDENQYASIAEDDHYKKLNEAKDAEFNTGQHAADVYVKMLEDEKETKITNGAIS
-660 VNDGTALKNAFAEY
+660 SQLRVVEQTTDKSSAFEEKEVYKGSDFAAI
-674 SGVRTSVANDMIS
+674 RKQAKKDAK
-687 NDDNMKAL
+687 KAY
-695 VERANDIKKNEIDAS
+695 EIES
-710 TVLSDDEKKKAVY
+710 SDDYDKAEASHTAANLGEKSYNNMYNINATKQKK
-723 IGEDGFKSATD
+723 
-734 SRKDV
+734 
-739 DNYTATYELTDTEYL
+739 
-754 DLNSEIAQAENEIKN
+754 
-769 IKTDN
+769 
-774 ASAYMALVQDG
+774 
-785 IITGTPEFNEAY
+785 
-797 KNYQKAVEDKDVTL
+797 
-811 QESYHNEMERIAK
+811 H
-824 DVAQNADT
+824 
-832 EYNYKYV
+832 
-839 HDAKSKERAD
+839 
-849 NAARSTKAPQSE
+849 
-861 GWTPNPQRVDTRTY
+861 
-875 MENSV
+875 
-880 GGSGPLGGLTGR
+880 
-892 PPHPHNNNGGQG
+892 
-904 NNP
+904 

>member
-1 MEMLGAWF
+1 MDWF
-9 LGIIRGLFAA
+9 LGVIRGLFAA
-19 IDKVVVWLIES
+19 IDKVVVWLIEN
-30 LYDLIFQISSV
+30 LYNLIFQISSV
-41 QVFDNVSLAAFANRI
+41 QIFDNASLAAFANRI

-87 GFSKLIQNIAIAL
+87 GFSKLIQNIAVAL

-113 MELQQKIVDNNTIPK
+113 MELQQKIVDNNTVPK
-128 LIIGSVGKNVKNS
+128 LILGSSGKNVKNS
-141 STISFPLF
+141 GVVSFQLF
-149 SAFVVPNNDIL
+149 SAFIVPNSDL
-160 YSTSTKPN
+160 
-168 LTGCR
+168 LAQQQGCR
-173 SYSRY
+173 TYFINDGTVPHERCNIRDYS
-178 IEGSKPSATCDL
+178 SDAATMPNIGNEPNNQLD
-190 TGAGYTDNV
+190 YTVENQN
-199 ATDNSTVGTDA
+199 TYYLF
-210 NSQMDYIVKHQD
+210 DY
-222 TNALLDFLLRI
+222 LLRL
-233 KKGDIFAFD
+233 KNNGQFAFD

-275 LRLIAPIPIIS
+275 LRLIAAIPIIS
-286 YIDPIKGEGIFKKW
+286 YIDHIKGEGIFKKW

-320 AIFIIQQVATQPAL
+320 AIFIIQQVSANAGTL

-370 GISLDGKM
+370 GISFDGKM

-394 AMVAGAAGAVGAG
+394 AMVAVAAGAVGAG

-588 SLIEQANSKYNAVV
+588 SLIEQANSNYNAVV

>member
-41 QVFDNVSLAAFANRI
+41 QVFDNASLAAFANRI

-87 GFSKLIQNIAIAL
+87 GFSKLIQNIAVAL

-160 YSTSTKPN
+160 YSTSTDPN

-190 TGAGYTDNV
+190 WGAGYQDNV
-199 ATDNSTVGTDA
+199 ATDNSTVGTDT
-210 NSQMDYIVKHQD
+210 NTQMDYIVEHQD

-308 ADLFVRLIAIFF
+308 ADLFIRLIAIFF

-389 ALGGK
+389 A
-394 AMVAGAAGAVGAG
+394 AGIKGISAVAAGTAG
-407 MAGVTNF
+407 GLLTAGGNLA
-414 GHRFASGIKNGQGF
+414 HRIANRKDDLKN
-428 KGKVLGGLK
+428 KGKLRTAGGFFTS
-437 GAGKGTLSGIAGAA
+437 TLAGAA
-451 SAGRR
+451 SGFVHSSRQAYSSGKMFQGVKKGIEEANTHRTEREIGRENGAT
-456 AFGHSMKGDGF
+456 AFGILKAKAQDAIGLPTDYQKSRVQIDNLQSVKKTVDSIDEAAKKEMLIKPNSYLSRKWNNDDNKKEFKAASDAYIKAHNQYEALKNVDINNIKQDAVERYRSSKGKLAEFNRNSGLSITTETTDAEIKNQFKSDDDIRRECTTTSSILGPDG
-467 LKSAWAGDQEAMF
+467 KPVTKVDSEAMEK
-480 AKLQREDLERQGST
+480 AK
-494 LSGRVKADMARRLG
+494 
-508 ILNAGQEQIIRAGQM
+508 
-523 DNTIENRQAM
+523 
-533 IDAKK
+533 
-538 QKVANL
+538 
-544 KQQHLDPFTSYSN
+544 
-557 VVGKMENLV
+557 
-566 DKNSKVKAAKS
+566 
-577 RYDAI
+577 
-582 AATNGQ
+582 
-588 SLIEQANSKYNAVV
+588 
-602 SKADERVTHAK
+602 
-613 EKLDTLKKN
+613 
-622 GASAVEINQAQ
+622 
-633 NQLNRAKGAYDQ
+633 
-645 TKLIA
+645 
-650 EKERDNVITS
+650 KERDQQIEEAKKARDDYKAVSKGKDEYGNIVDYDENQYASIAE
-660 VNDGTALKNAFAEY
+660 NDHYEKLNEAKNAEFNTGQNAAEVY
-674 SGVRTSVANDMIS
+674 VKMLEDETEKEITNGAIS
-687 NDDNMKAL
+687 SQL
-695 VERANDIKKNEIDAS
+695 RVVEQTTDKSSAFKE
-710 TVLSDDEKKKAVY
+710 KAVY
-723 IGEDGFKSATD
+723 KGSDFAAIRKQAKKDAEKAYEIESSDDYDKAEASHTAANLGEKSYNNMYNINAT
-734 SRKDV
+734 K
-739 DNYTATYELTDTEYL
+739 
-754 DLNSEIAQAENEIKN
+754 QKKN
-769 IKTDN
+769 
-774 ASAYMALVQDG
+774 
-785 IITGTPEFNEAY
+785 
-797 KNYQKAVEDKDVTL
+797 
-811 QESYHNEMERIAK
+811 
-824 DVAQNADT
+824 
-832 EYNYKYV
+832 
-839 HDAKSKERAD
+839 
-849 NAARSTKAPQSE
+849 
-861 GWTPNPQRVDTRTY
+861 
-875 MENSV
+875 
-880 GGSGPLGGLTGR
+880 
-892 PPHPHNNNGGQG
+892 
-904 NNP
+904 

>member
-1 MEMLGAWF
+1 MDWF
-9 LGIIRGLFAA
+9 LGVIRGLFAA
-19 IDKVVVWLIES
+19 IDKVVVWLIEN
-30 LYDLIFQISSV
+30 LYNLIFQISSV
-41 QVFDNVSLAAFANRI
+41 QIFDNASLAAFANRI

-87 GFSKLIQNIAIAL
+87 GFSKLIQNIAVAL

-113 MELQQKIVDNNTIPK
+113 MELQQKIVDNNTVPK
-128 LIIGSVGKNVKNS
+128 LILGSSGKNVKNS
-141 STISFPLF
+141 GVVSFPLF
-149 SAFVVPNNDIL
+149 SAFIVPNSDL
-160 YSTSTKPN
+160 
-168 LTGCR
+168 LAQQQGCR
-173 SYSRY
+173 TYFINDGTVPHKRCDIGDYSSDAATMPY
-178 IEGSKPSATCDL
+178 IGNEPNNQLD
-190 TGAGYTDNV
+190 YTVENQN
-199 ATDNSTVGTDA
+199 TYYLF
-210 NSQMDYIVKHQD
+210 DY
-222 TNALLDFLLRI
+222 LLRL
-233 KKGDIFAFD
+233 KNNGQFAFD

-320 AIFIIQQVATQPAL
+320 AIFIIQQVSANMGNL

-378 QLNPFKKISEQ
+378 QLNPFKKVSEQ

-394 AMVAGAAGAVGAG
+394 AMVAGAAGAAAAG

-414 GHRFASGIKNGQGF
+414 GHRFASGIKNGQGL

-467 LKSAWAGDQEAMF
+467 LKSTWAGDQEAMF

-523 DNTIENRQAM
+523 DNAIENRQAM

-602 SKADERVTHAK
+602 SKADERVTYAK

-674 SGVRTSVANDMIS
+674 SDVRTSVANDMIS

-739 DNYTATYELTDTEYL
+739 DNYTATYELTNTEYL

-797 KNYQKAVEDKDVTL
+797 KNYQKAVEDKDVTS

-824 DVAQNADT
+824 EVAQNADT

>member
-1 MEMLGAWF
+1 MDWF
-9 LGIIRGLFAA
+9 LGVIRGLFAA
-19 IDKVVVWLIES
+19 IDKVVVWLIEN
-30 LYDLIFQISSV
+30 LYNLIFQISSV
-41 QVFDNVSLAAFANRI
+41 QIFDNASLAAFANRI

-87 GFSKLIQNIAIAL
+87 GFSKLIQNIAVAL

-113 MELQQKIVDNNTIPK
+113 MELQQKIVDNNTVPK
-128 LIIGSVGKNVKNS
+128 LILGSSGKNVKNS
-141 STISFPLF
+141 GVVSFPLF
-149 SAFVVPNNDIL
+149 SAFIVPNSDL
-160 YSTSTKPN
+160 
-168 LTGCR
+168 LAQQQGCR
-173 SYSRY
+173 TYFINDGTVPHKRCDIGDYS
-178 IEGSKPSATCDL
+178 SDAATMPNIGNEPNNQLD
-190 TGAGYTDNV
+190 YTVENQN
-199 ATDNSTVGTDA
+199 TYYLF
-210 NSQMDYIVKHQD
+210 DY
-222 TNALLDFLLRI
+222 LLRL
-233 KKGDIFAFD
+233 KNNGQFAFD

-275 LRLIAPIPIIS
+275 LRLIEPIPIIS

-320 AIFIIQQVATQPAL
+320 AIFIIQQVSANAGTL

-378 QLNPFKKISEQ
+378 QLNPFKKVSEQ

>member
-1 MEMLGAWF
+1 MDWF
-9 LGIIRGLFAA
+9 LGVIRGLFAA
-19 IDKVVVWLIES
+19 IDKVVVWLIEN
-30 LYDLIFQISSV
+30 LYNLIFQISSV
-41 QVFDNVSLAAFANRI
+41 QIFDNASLAAFANRI

-87 GFSKLIQNIAIAL
+87 GFSKLIQNIAVAL

-113 MELQQKIVDNNTIPK
+113 MELQQKIVDNNTVPK
-128 LIIGSVGKNVKNS
+128 LILGSSGKNVKNS
-141 STISFPLF
+141 GVVSFPLF
-149 SAFVVPNNDIL
+149 SAFIVPNSDL
-160 YSTSTKPN
+160 
-168 LTGCR
+168 LAQQQGCR
-173 SYSRY
+173 TYFINDGTVPHKRCDIGDYSSDAATMPY
-178 IEGSKPSATCDL
+178 IGNEPNNQLD
-190 TGAGYTDNV
+190 YTVENQN
-199 ATDNSTVGTDA
+199 TYYLF
-210 NSQMDYIVKHQD
+210 DY
-222 TNALLDFLLRI
+222 LLRL
-233 KKGDIFAFD
+233 KNNGQFAFD

-300 LSNVGKTY
+300 LSNVSKTY

-320 AIFIIQQVATQPAL
+320 AIFIIQQVSANMGNL

-378 QLNPFKKISEQ
+378 QLNPFKKVSEQ

>member
-1 MEMLGAWF
+1 MSWF
-9 LGIIRGLFAA
+9 LGVIRGLFAA
-19 IDKVVVWLIES
+19 IDKVVVWLIEC

-41 QVFDNVSLAAFANRI
+41 QIFDNASLAAFANRI

-87 GFSKLIQNIAIAL
+87 GFSKLIQNIAVAL

-113 MELQQKIVDNNTIPK
+113 MELQQKLLDNNTVPK
-128 LIIGSVGKNVKNS
+128 LILGSSGKNVKSS
-141 STISFPLF
+141 STVSFSLF
-149 SAFVVPNNDIL
+149 AAFIQPNEELLSSQPNCRMYFVNDG
-160 YSTSTKPN
+160 TKAESKCN
-168 LTGCR
+168 IE
-173 SYSRY
+173 SYK
-178 IEGSKPSATCDL
+178 ENAATMPDI
-190 TGAGYTDNV
+190 GNDP
-199 ATDNSTVGTDA
+199 
-210 NSQMDYIVKHQD
+210 NSQLNHTVEEQNTYYLFDY
-222 TNALLDFLLRI
+222 LLSLKR
-233 KKGDIFAFD
+233 GDIFAFD

-320 AIFIIQQVATQPAL
+320 AIFIIQQVSANMGNL

-378 QLNPFKKISEQ
+378 QLNPFKKVSEQ

-394 AMVAGAAGAVGAG
+394 AMVAGAAGAAAAG

-414 GHRFASGIKNGQGF
+414 GHRFASGIKNGQGL

-467 LKSAWAGDQEAMF
+467 LKSTWAGDQEAMF

-523 DNTIENRQAM
+523 DNAIENRQAM

-622 GASAVEINQAQ
+622 GASAVEITQAQ

-674 SGVRTSVANDMIS
+674 SDVRTSVANDMIS

-695 VERANDIKKNEIDAS
+695 AERANDIKKNEIDAS

-797 KNYQKAVEDKDVTL
+797 KNYQKAVEDKDVTS

-824 DVAQNADT
+824 EVAQNADT

>member
-41 QVFDNVSLAAFANRI
+41 QVFDNASLAAFANRI

-87 GFSKLIQNIAIAL
+87 GFSKLIQNIAVAL

-160 YSTSTKPN
+160 YSTSTDPN

-190 TGAGYTDNV
+190 EGAEYTDNV

-210 NSQMDYIVKHQD
+210 NSQMDYIVEHQD

-308 ADLFVRLIAIFF
+308 ADLFIRLIAIFF

-378 QLNPFKKISEQ
+378 QLNPFKKIGEQ
-389 ALGGK
+389 AVGGK
-394 AMVAGAAGAVGAG
+394 AMLAGAAGAVGALG
-407 MAGVTNF
+407 VAGGNLAHRAVNAKKNF
-414 GHRFASGIKNGQGF
+414 NANG
-428 KGKVLGGLK
+428 GGLK
-437 GAGKGTLSGIAGAA
+437 GGLKTAGGFLTSTLAGAT
-451 SAGRR
+451 SG
-456 AFGHSMKGDGF
+456 FVHS
-467 LKSAWAGDQEAMF
+467 S
-480 AKLQREDLERQGST
+480 
-494 LSGRVKADMARRLG
+494 
-508 ILNAGQEQIIRAGQM
+508 
-523 DNTIENRQAM
+523 RQA
-533 IDAKK
+533 
-538 QKVANL
+538 
-544 KQQHLDPFTSYSN
+544 YSS
-557 VVGKMENLV
+557 GKMTQGI
-566 DKNSKVKAAKS
+566 KK
-577 RYDAI
+577 
-582 AATNGQ
+582 G
-588 SLIEQANSKYNAVV
+588 IEQANTHRTEREIGKENGATAFGILKAKAQDAVGLPTDYQKSRMQIDNLQNVKKTVDSIDEAAKKEMLIKPNSYLSREWNDDNKKKEFKEASDAYIKAHNQYEALKNVDINNIKQDAVDRYRGSK
-602 SKADERVTHAK
+602 R
-613 EKLDTLKKN
+613 KLDEFNKN
-622 GASAVEINQAQ
+622 NGLSITTETTDAEIKNQFKSDDDIRRECMTTSSILGPDGKPITKVDSEAMEK
-633 NQLNRAKGAYDQ
+633 AK
-645 TKLIA
+645 
-650 EKERDNVITS
+650 KERDQQIEEAKKVRDDYIAVSKGKDKDGKIVDYDENQYASIAEDDHYKKLNEAKDAEFNTGQHAADVYVKMLEDEKETKITNGAIS
-660 VNDGTALKNAFAEY
+660 SQLRVVEQTTDKSSAFEEKEVYKGSDFAAIRKQAKKDAE
-674 SGVRTSVANDMIS
+674 
-687 NDDNMKAL
+687 KAY
-695 VERANDIKKNEIDAS
+695 EIES
-710 TVLSDDEKKKAVY
+710 SDDYDKAEASHTAANLGEKSYNNMYNINATKQKK
-723 IGEDGFKSATD
+723 
-734 SRKDV
+734 
-739 DNYTATYELTDTEYL
+739 
-754 DLNSEIAQAENEIKN
+754 
-769 IKTDN
+769 
-774 ASAYMALVQDG
+774 
-785 IITGTPEFNEAY
+785 
-797 KNYQKAVEDKDVTL
+797 
-811 QESYHNEMERIAK
+811 H
-824 DVAQNADT
+824 
-832 EYNYKYV
+832 
-839 HDAKSKERAD
+839 
-849 NAARSTKAPQSE
+849 
-861 GWTPNPQRVDTRTY
+861 
-875 MENSV
+875 
-880 GGSGPLGGLTGR
+880 
-892 PPHPHNNNGGQG
+892 
-904 NNP
+904 

>member
-1 MEMLGAWF
+1 MPNLGTWF

-19 IDKVVVWLIES
+19 IDKVVIWLIES

-41 QVFDNVSLAAFANRI
+41 QVFDNASLAAFANRI

-87 GFSKLIQNIAIAL
+87 GFSKLIQNIAVAL

-160 YSTSTKPN
+160 YSTSTDQN

-178 IEGSKPSATCDL
+178 IEGSKPSATCNL
-190 TGAGYTDNV
+190 TKAGYTDDV

-210 NSQMDYIVKHQD
+210 NSQMDYIVEHQD

-308 ADLFVRLIAIFF
+308 ADLFIRLIAIFF

-378 QLNPFKKISEQ
+378 QLNPFKKVSEQ

-394 AMVAGAAGAVGAG
+394 AIMAGTAGAVGALG
-407 MAGVTNF
+407 VAGGNLVHRAVNAKKNF
-414 GHRFASGIKNGQGF
+414 NANG
-428 KGKVLGGLK
+428 GGLK
-437 GAGKGTLSGIAGAA
+437 GGLKTAGGFLTSTLAGAT
-451 SAGRR
+451 SG
-456 AFGHSMKGDGF
+456 FVHS
-467 LKSAWAGDQEAMF
+467 S
-480 AKLQREDLERQGST
+480 
-494 LSGRVKADMARRLG
+494 
-508 ILNAGQEQIIRAGQM
+508 
-523 DNTIENRQAM
+523 RQA
-533 IDAKK
+533 
-538 QKVANL
+538 
-544 KQQHLDPFTSYSN
+544 YSS
-557 VVGKMENLV
+557 GKMTQG
-566 DKNSKVKAAKS
+566 VKK
-577 RYDAI
+577 
-582 AATNGQ
+582 G
-588 SLIEQANSKYNAVV
+588 IEQANTHRTEREIGKENGATAFGILKAKAQDAVGLPTDYQKSRMQIDNLQSVKKTVDSIDEAAKKEMLIKPNSYLSREWNDDNKKKEFKEASDAYIKAHNQYEALKNVDINNIKQDAVDRYRGSK
-602 SKADERVTHAK
+602 R
-613 EKLDTLKKN
+613 KLDEFNKN
-622 GASAVEINQAQ
+622 NGLSITTETTDAEIKNQFKSDDDIRRECMTTSSILGPDGKPITKVDSEAMEK
-633 NQLNRAKGAYDQ
+633 AK
-645 TKLIA
+645 
-650 EKERDNVITS
+650 KERDQQIEEAKKVRDDYIAVSKGKDKDGNIVDYDENQYASIAEDDHYKKLNEAKDAEFNTGQHAADVYVKMLEDENETKITNGAIS
-660 VNDGTALKNAFAEY
+660 SQLRVVEQTTDKSSAFE
-674 SGVRTSVANDMIS
+674 
-687 NDDNMKAL
+687 
-695 VERANDIKKNEIDAS
+695 E
-710 TVLSDDEKKKAVY
+710 KAVY
-723 IGEDGFKSATD
+723 RGSDFAAIRKQAKKDAEKAYEIESSDDYDKAEASHTAANLGEKSYNNMYNINAT
-734 SRKDV
+734 K
-739 DNYTATYELTDTEYL
+739 
-754 DLNSEIAQAENEIKN
+754 QKKN
-769 IKTDN
+769 
-774 ASAYMALVQDG
+774 
-785 IITGTPEFNEAY
+785 
-797 KNYQKAVEDKDVTL
+797 
-811 QESYHNEMERIAK
+811 
-824 DVAQNADT
+824 
-832 EYNYKYV
+832 
-839 HDAKSKERAD
+839 
-849 NAARSTKAPQSE
+849 
-861 GWTPNPQRVDTRTY
+861 
-875 MENSV
+875 
-880 GGSGPLGGLTGR
+880 
-892 PPHPHNNNGGQG
+892 
-904 NNP
+904 

>member
-1 MEMLGAWF
+1 MDWF
-9 LGIIRGLFAA
+9 LGVIRGLFAA
-19 IDKVVVWLIES
+19 IDKVVVWLIEN
-30 LYDLIFQISSV
+30 LYNLIFQISSV
-41 QVFDNVSLAAFANRI
+41 QIFDNASLAAFANRI

-87 GFSKLIQNIAIAL
+87 GFSKLIQNIAVAL

-113 MELQQKIVDNNTIPK
+113 MELQQKIVDNNTVPK
-128 LIIGSVGKNVKNS
+128 LILGSSGKNVKNS
-141 STISFPLF
+141 GVVSFPLF
-149 SAFVVPNNDIL
+149 SAFIVPNSDL
-160 YSTSTKPN
+160 
-168 LTGCR
+168 LAQQQGCR
-173 SYSRY
+173 TYFINDGTVPHKRCDIGDYS
-178 IEGSKPSATCDL
+178 SDAATMPNIGNEPNNQLD
-190 TGAGYTDNV
+190 YTVENQN
-199 ATDNSTVGTDA
+199 TYYLF
-210 NSQMDYIVKHQD
+210 DY
-222 TNALLDFLLRI
+222 LLRL
-233 KKGDIFAFD
+233 KNNGQFAFD

-320 AIFIIQQVATQPAL
+320 AIFIIQQVSANAGTL

-378 QLNPFKKISEQ
+378 QLNPFKKVSEQ

>member
-41 QVFDNVSLAAFANRI
+41 QVFDNASLAAFANRI

-87 GFSKLIQNIAIAL
+87 GFSKLIQNIAVAL

-160 YSTSTKPN
+160 YSTSTDTN

-178 IEGSKPSATCDL
+178 IEGSKPSATCNL
-190 TGAGYTDNV
+190 TKAGYTDNV

-210 NSQMDYIVKHQD
+210 NSQMDYIVEHQD

-233 KKGDIFAFD
+233 KKGDKFAFD

-308 ADLFVRLIAIFF
+308 ADLFIRLIAIFF

-378 QLNPFKKISEQ
+378 QLNPFKKIGEQ
-389 ALGGK
+389 AVGGK
-394 AMVAGAAGAVGAG
+394 AMLAGAAGALGVAG
-407 MAGVTNF
+407 GNLAHRAVNAKKNF
-414 GHRFASGIKNGQGF
+414 NANG
-428 KGKVLGGLK
+428 GGLK
-437 GAGKGTLSGIAGAA
+437 GGLKTAGGFLTSTLAGAT
-451 SAGRR
+451 SG
-456 AFGHSMKGDGF
+456 FVHS
-467 LKSAWAGDQEAMF
+467 S
-480 AKLQREDLERQGST
+480 
-494 LSGRVKADMARRLG
+494 
-508 ILNAGQEQIIRAGQM
+508 
-523 DNTIENRQAM
+523 RQA
-533 IDAKK
+533 
-538 QKVANL
+538 
-544 KQQHLDPFTSYSN
+544 YSS
-557 VVGKMENLV
+557 GKMTQGI
-566 DKNSKVKAAKS
+566 KK
-577 RYDAI
+577 
-582 AATNGQ
+582 G
-588 SLIEQANSKYNAVV
+588 IEQANTHRTEREIGKENGATAFGILKAKAQDAVGLPTDYQKSRMQIDNLQNVKKTVDSIDEAAKKEMLIKPNSYLSREWNDDNKKKEFKEASDAYIKAHNQYEALKNVDINNIKQDAVDRYRGSK
-602 SKADERVTHAK
+602 R
-613 EKLDTLKKN
+613 KLDEFNKN
-622 GASAVEINQAQ
+622 NGLSITTETTDAEIKNHFKSDDDIRRECMTTSSILGPDGKPITKVDSEAMEK
-633 NQLNRAKGAYDQ
+633 AK
-645 TKLIA
+645 
-650 EKERDNVITS
+650 KERDQQIEEAKKVRDDYIAVSKGKDKDGKIVDYDENQYASIAEDDHYKKLNEAKDAEFNTGQHAADVYVKMLEDEKETKITNGAIS
-660 VNDGTALKNAFAEY
+660 SQLRVVEQTTDKSSAFEEKEVYKGSDFAAIRKQAKKDAE
-674 SGVRTSVANDMIS
+674 
-687 NDDNMKAL
+687 KAYEL
-695 VERANDIKKNEIDAS
+695 ES
-710 TVLSDDEKKKAVY
+710 SDDYDKAEASHTAANLGEKSYNNMYNINATKQKK
-723 IGEDGFKSATD
+723 
-734 SRKDV
+734 
-739 DNYTATYELTDTEYL
+739 
-754 DLNSEIAQAENEIKN
+754 
-769 IKTDN
+769 
-774 ASAYMALVQDG
+774 
-785 IITGTPEFNEAY
+785 
-797 KNYQKAVEDKDVTL
+797 
-811 QESYHNEMERIAK
+811 H
-824 DVAQNADT
+824 
-832 EYNYKYV
+832 
-839 HDAKSKERAD
+839 
-849 NAARSTKAPQSE
+849 
-861 GWTPNPQRVDTRTY
+861 
-875 MENSV
+875 
-880 GGSGPLGGLTGR
+880 
-892 PPHPHNNNGGQG
+892 
-904 NNP
+904 

>member
-41 QVFDNVSLAAFANRI
+41 QIFDNASLAAFANRI

-87 GFSKLIQNIAIAL
+87 GFSKLIQNIAVAL

-113 MELQQKIVDNNTIPK
+113 MELQQRIVDNNTIPK
-128 LIIGSVGKNVKNS
+128 LILGSSGKNVKNS

-160 YSTSTKPN
+160 LYSTSTDPN

-190 TGAGYTDNV
+190 WGAGYQDNV
-199 ATDNSTVGTDA
+199 ATDNSTVGT
-210 NSQMDYIVKHQD
+210 NTNTQMDYIVEHQD

-308 ADLFVRLIAIFF
+308 ADLFIRLIAIFF

-389 ALGGK
+389 A
-394 AMVAGAAGAVGAG
+394 AGIKGISAVAAGTAG
-407 MAGVTNF
+407 GLLTAGGNLA
-414 GHRFASGIKNGQGF
+414 HRIANRKDDLKN
-428 KGKVLGGLK
+428 KGKLRTAGGFFTS
-437 GAGKGTLSGIAGAA
+437 TLAGAA
-451 SAGRR
+451 SGFVHSSRQAYSSGKMFQGVKKGIEEANTHRTEREIGRENGAT
-456 AFGHSMKGDGF
+456 AFGILKAKAQDAIGLPTDYQKSRVQIDNLQSVKKTVDSIDEAAKKEMLIKPNSYLSRKWNNDDNKKEFKAASDAYIKAHNQYEALKNVDINNIKQDAVERYRSSKGKLAEFNRNSGLSITTETTDAEIKNQFKSDDDIRRECTTTSSILGPDG
-467 LKSAWAGDQEAMF
+467 KPVTKVDSEAMEK
-480 AKLQREDLERQGST
+480 AK
-494 LSGRVKADMARRLG
+494 
-508 ILNAGQEQIIRAGQM
+508 
-523 DNTIENRQAM
+523 
-533 IDAKK
+533 
-538 QKVANL
+538 
-544 KQQHLDPFTSYSN
+544 
-557 VVGKMENLV
+557 
-566 DKNSKVKAAKS
+566 
-577 RYDAI
+577 
-582 AATNGQ
+582 
-588 SLIEQANSKYNAVV
+588 
-602 SKADERVTHAK
+602 
-613 EKLDTLKKN
+613 
-622 GASAVEINQAQ
+622 
-633 NQLNRAKGAYDQ
+633 
-645 TKLIA
+645 
-650 EKERDNVITS
+650 KERDQQIEEAKKARDDYKAVSKGKDEYGNIVDYDENQYASIAE
-660 VNDGTALKNAFAEY
+660 NDHYEKLNEAKNAEFNTGQNAAEVY
-674 SGVRTSVANDMIS
+674 VKMLEDETEKEITNGAIS
-687 NDDNMKAL
+687 SQL
-695 VERANDIKKNEIDAS
+695 RVVEQTTDKSSAFKE
-710 TVLSDDEKKKAVY
+710 KAVY
-723 IGEDGFKSATD
+723 KGSDFAAIRKQAKKDAEKAYEIESSDDYDKAEASHTAANLGEKSYNNMYNINAT
-734 SRKDV
+734 K
-739 DNYTATYELTDTEYL
+739 
-754 DLNSEIAQAENEIKN
+754 QKKN
-769 IKTDN
+769 
-774 ASAYMALVQDG
+774 
-785 IITGTPEFNEAY
+785 
-797 KNYQKAVEDKDVTL
+797 
-811 QESYHNEMERIAK
+811 
-824 DVAQNADT
+824 
-832 EYNYKYV
+832 
-839 HDAKSKERAD
+839 
-849 NAARSTKAPQSE
+849 
-861 GWTPNPQRVDTRTY
+861 
-875 MENSV
+875 
-880 GGSGPLGGLTGR
+880 
-892 PPHPHNNNGGQG
+892 
-904 NNP
+904 

>member
-41 QVFDNVSLAAFANRI
+41 QVFDNASLAAFANRI

-87 GFSKLIQNIAIAL
+87 GFSKLIQNIAVAL

-160 YSTSTKPN
+160 YSTSTNPN

-178 IEGSKPSATCDL
+178 IEGSKPSTTCDL
-190 TGAGYTDNV
+190 KGAGYTDNV

-210 NSQMDYIVKHQD
+210 NSQMDYIVEHQD

-233 KKGDIFAFD
+233 KKGDKFAFD

-308 ADLFVRLIAIFF
+308 ADLFIRLIAIFF

-378 QLNPFKKISEQ
+378 QLNPFKKVSEQ

-394 AMVAGAAGAVGAG
+394 AIMAGTAGAVGALG
-407 MAGVTNF
+407 VAGGNLVHRAVNAKKNF
-414 GHRFASGIKNGQGF
+414 NANG
-428 KGKVLGGLK
+428 GGLK
-437 GAGKGTLSGIAGAA
+437 GGLKTAG
-451 SAGRR
+451 
-456 AFGHSMKGDGF
+456 GF
-467 LKSAWAGDQEAMF
+467 LT
-480 AKLQREDLERQGST
+480 ST
-494 LSGRVKADMARRLG
+494 LAVATSGFVHSS
-508 ILNAGQEQIIRAGQM
+508 
-523 DNTIENRQAM
+523 RQA
-533 IDAKK
+533 
-538 QKVANL
+538 
-544 KQQHLDPFTSYSN
+544 YSS
-557 VVGKMENLV
+557 GKMTQG
-566 DKNSKVKAAKS
+566 VKK
-577 RYDAI
+577 
-582 AATNGQ
+582 G
-588 SLIEQANSKYNAVV
+588 IEQANTHRTEREIGKENGATAFGILKAKAQDAVGLPTDYQKSRMQIDNLQNVKKTVDSIDEAAKKEMLIKPNSYLSREWNDDNKKKEFKEASDAYIKAHNQYEALKNVDINNIKQDAVDRYRGSK
-602 SKADERVTHAK
+602 R
-613 EKLDTLKKN
+613 KLDEFNKN
-622 GASAVEINQAQ
+622 NGLSITTETTDAEIKNHFKSDDDIRRECMTTSSILGPDGKPITKVDSEAMEK
-633 NQLNRAKGAYDQ
+633 AK
-645 TKLIA
+645 
-650 EKERDNVITS
+650 KERDQQIEEAKKVRDDYIAVSKGKDKDGKIVDYDENQYASIAEDDHYKKLNEAKDAEFNTGQHAADVYVKMLEDEKETEITNGAIS
-660 VNDGTALKNAFAEY
+660 SQLRVVEQTTDKSSAFEEKEVYKGSDFAAIRKQAKKDAEKAYEIESSDDYDKAEASHTAANLGEKSYNNMYNINA
-674 SGVRTSVANDMIS
+674 T
-687 NDDNMKAL
+687 KQ
-695 VERANDIKKNEIDAS
+695 KKN
-710 TVLSDDEKKKAVY
+710 
-723 IGEDGFKSATD
+723 
-734 SRKDV
+734 
-739 DNYTATYELTDTEYL
+739 
-754 DLNSEIAQAENEIKN
+754 
-769 IKTDN
+769 
-774 ASAYMALVQDG
+774 
-785 IITGTPEFNEAY
+785 
-797 KNYQKAVEDKDVTL
+797 
-811 QESYHNEMERIAK
+811 
-824 DVAQNADT
+824 
-832 EYNYKYV
+832 
-839 HDAKSKERAD
+839 
-849 NAARSTKAPQSE
+849 
-861 GWTPNPQRVDTRTY
+861 
-875 MENSV
+875 
-880 GGSGPLGGLTGR
+880 
-892 PPHPHNNNGGQG
+892 
-904 NNP
+904 

>member
-1 MEMLGAWF
+1 MDWF
-9 LGIIRGLFAA
+9 LGVIRGLFAA
-19 IDKVVVWLIES
+19 IDKVVVWLIEN
-30 LYDLIFQISSV
+30 LYNLIFQISSV
-41 QVFDNVSLAAFANRI
+41 QIFDNASLAAFANRI

-87 GFSKLIQNIAIAL
+87 GFSKLIQNIAVAL

-128 LIIGSVGKNVKNS
+128 LILGSSGKNVKNS
-141 STISFPLF
+141 SVVSFPLF
-149 SAFVVPNNDIL
+149 SAFIVPNSDLLAQQQGCRTYFINDGTVPHKRCNIEV
-160 YSTSTKPN
+160 YSTNAASMPN
-168 LTGCR
+168 
-173 SYSRY
+173 
-178 IEGSKPSATCDL
+178 IGSEPNNQLD
-190 TGAGYTDNV
+190 YTVENQN
-199 ATDNSTVGTDA
+199 TYYLF
-210 NSQMDYIVKHQD
+210 DY
-222 TNALLDFLLRI
+222 LLSL
-233 KKGDIFAFD
+233 KNNGQFAFD

-320 AIFIIQQVATQPAL
+320 AIFIIQQVSANAGTL

-378 QLNPFKKISEQ
+378 QLNPFKKVSEQ

-394 AMVAGAAGAVGAG
+394 AMLAGAAGAVGAG

-622 GASAVEINQAQ
+622 GASAVEITQAQ

-674 SGVRTSVANDMIS
+674 SDVRTSVANDMIS
-687 NDDNMKAL
+687 NDDNMRAL

>member
-41 QVFDNVSLAAFANRI
+41 QVFDNASLAAFANRI

-87 GFSKLIQNIAIAL
+87 GFSKLIQNIAVAL

-160 YSTSTKPN
+160 YSTSTDPN

-190 TGAGYTDNV
+190 EGAEYTDNV

-210 NSQMDYIVKHQD
+210 NSQMDYIVEHQD

-308 ADLFVRLIAIFF
+308 ADLFIRLIAIFF

-378 QLNPFKKISEQ
+378 QLNPFKKIGEQ
-389 ALGGK
+389 AVGGK
-394 AMVAGAAGAVGAG
+394 AMLAGAAGAVGALG
-407 MAGVTNF
+407 VAGGNLAHRAVNAKKNF
-414 GHRFASGIKNGQGF
+414 NANG
-428 KGKVLGGLK
+428 GGLK
-437 GAGKGTLSGIAGAA
+437 GGLKTAGGFLTSTLAGAT
-451 SAGRR
+451 SG
-456 AFGHSMKGDGF
+456 FVHS
-467 LKSAWAGDQEAMF
+467 S
-480 AKLQREDLERQGST
+480 
-494 LSGRVKADMARRLG
+494 
-508 ILNAGQEQIIRAGQM
+508 
-523 DNTIENRQAM
+523 RQA
-533 IDAKK
+533 
-538 QKVANL
+538 
-544 KQQHLDPFTSYSN
+544 YSS
-557 VVGKMENLV
+557 GKMTQGI
-566 DKNSKVKAAKS
+566 KK
-577 RYDAI
+577 
-582 AATNGQ
+582 G
-588 SLIEQANSKYNAVV
+588 IEQANTHRTEREIGKENGATAFGILKAKAQDAVGLPTDYQKSRMQIDNLQNVKKTVDSIDEAAKKEMLIKPNSYLSREWNDDNKKKEFKEASDAYIKAHNQYEALKNVDINNIKQDAVDRYRGSK
-602 SKADERVTHAK
+602 R
-613 EKLDTLKKN
+613 KLDEFNKN
-622 GASAVEINQAQ
+622 NGLSITTETTDAEIKNQFKSDDDIRRECMTTSSI
-633 NQLNRAKGAYDQ
+633 LGPDGKPI
-645 TKLIA
+645 TKVDSEA
-650 EKERDNVITS
+650 MEKVKKERDQQIEEAKKVRDDYIAVSKGKDKDGKIVDYDENQYASIAEDDHYKKLNEAKDAEFNTGQHAADVYVKMLEDEKETKITNGAIS
-660 VNDGTALKNAFAEY
+660 SQLRVVEQTTDKSSAFEEKEVYKGSDFAAIRKQAKKDAE
-674 SGVRTSVANDMIS
+674 
-687 NDDNMKAL
+687 KAY
-695 VERANDIKKNEIDAS
+695 EIES
-710 TVLSDDEKKKAVY
+710 SDDYDKAEASHTAANLGEKSYNNMYNINATKQKK
-723 IGEDGFKSATD
+723 
-734 SRKDV
+734 
-739 DNYTATYELTDTEYL
+739 
-754 DLNSEIAQAENEIKN
+754 
-769 IKTDN
+769 
-774 ASAYMALVQDG
+774 
-785 IITGTPEFNEAY
+785 
-797 KNYQKAVEDKDVTL
+797 
-811 QESYHNEMERIAK
+811 H
-824 DVAQNADT
+824 
-832 EYNYKYV
+832 
-839 HDAKSKERAD
+839 
-849 NAARSTKAPQSE
+849 
-861 GWTPNPQRVDTRTY
+861 
-875 MENSV
+875 
-880 GGSGPLGGLTGR
+880 
-892 PPHPHNNNGGQG
+892 
-904 NNP
+904 